1 MCKHSQSEIDR
12 YLINDY
18 LAECRKTFT
27 AFELACVCFL
37 PLVPTRTRFRLA
49 AAGSPG
55 QGPSATS
62 AAAGLLD
69 DLEDASATDAASATE
84 ARFRWTAA
92 EIPGEDPTTPRAAAG
107 TLDEDDAAT
116 AVSVAGAGAAE
127 ANSPPGTECGMFE
140 TGPAATMAAAG
151 SLDEVLAANAP
162 SAAGAGAAEAPF
174 ASFADAEG
182 EAGKGGRPA
191 LQ

>member
-69 DLEDASATDAASATE
+69 DLEDASATGAASATE
-84 ARFRWTAA
+84 ARFFRWTAA

-127 ANSPPGTECGMFE
+127 ANSPP
-140 TGPAATMAAAG
+140 
-151 SLDEVLAANAP
+151 
-162 SAAGAGAAEAPF
+162 
-174 ASFADAEG
+174 
-182 EAGKGGRPA
+182 
-191 LQ
+191 